1 MPTYTVEVNGETFDI
16 DAPND
21 DAVRAAVRQL
31 QGQQPAAPAPHL
43 PTAEQPDP
51 RDNVLGKVDT
61 VMRGAADTLSLG
73 LSDELTAQIRS
84 NPLAVQKKPEGY
96 FDKGIYAGDYNPLGM
111 IARAMD
117 APFASD
123 TKAAD
128 YEKALAEERAIDKSD
143 AENRFGY
150 RLGGQLV
157 GGVTGGIGLAKNGL
171 SLAANAAERGA
182 GLARVS
188 GASLADGGILG
199 MLQGFGSGEGGLYNR
214 LENAAVSGTIGAALG
229 GVAPGAVAGASKAL
243 KTAVAPFVAPFMPG
257 TYTREMLATA
267 LRRAGKAPEDIA
279 NSMRAAADDG
289 QDMFNVGDA
298 LGYAGERL
306 TSTATR
312 VPHDGRQ
319 DLAETLMARQAGQ
332 GERLANYLAEGF
344 DTFDT
349 AGRRIADRT
358 AQRTAEANELYPAA
372 RADAG
377 PVNVTPILEEIDQTL
392 RPGVNQLVNPRDR
405 IANDSIEGALTRVRA
420 MMSAGNSQV
429 TDFDT
434 LFRTK
439 LDLDDMIQR
448 AEGQGAGNRAH
459 YLTRVK
465 DLVDQALAD
474 ASDQYTG
481 ARDAFARA
489 SRRIDAVDAGRDASR
504 ISRRAQDTIP
514 EFEAMPPGEQMD
526 FRAGYVDPLIARLEG
541 ASSSPTT
548 NKARMLQTPKYEAEL
563 PAFAAPERGGQ
574 LADRIARE
582 QTMFRTAN
590 AGLGNSKTADNLADA
605 ADLNQFDPQV
615 IGRLVRGDPI
625 GALTTGL
632 AKLLGTA
639 TGQPPSVVHRLS
651 QVLMETNPDVAL
663 EVLRGGADKL
673 SQSDQLRARLVSAL
687 VSSGAAGTGRLAAP

>member
-1 MPTYTVEVNGETFDI
+1 MPTYTVEVNGESFDI

-21 DAVRAAVRQL
+21 EAVRAAVRQL
-31 QGQQPAAPAPHL
+31 QGQQPAAPAPAQA
-43 PTAEQPDP
+43 PVEQPDA
-51 RDNVLGKVDT
+51 RDNFAGKVDT
-61 VMRGAADTLSLG
+61 VVRGAADTLTLG

-96 FDKGIYAGDYNPLGM
+96 YDKGIYAGDYNPLGV

-128 YEKALAEERAIDKSD
+128 YEKALAEERAIDKGD

-150 RLGGQLV
+150 RLGGQVV

-171 SLAANAAERGA
+171 SLAAKAAERGA

-188 GASLADGGILG
+188 GASLLDGSILG
-199 MLQGFGSGEGGLYNR
+199 GAQGFGSGEGVEDRLYKAGLGM
-214 LENAAVSGTIGAALG
+214 LTGGALG
-229 GVAPGAVAGASKAL
+229 AIAPGAVAGGSKLL

-257 TYTREMLATA
+257 SYTRDMLATA
-267 LRRAGKAPEDIA
+267 LRRAGQTPEEVA

-289 QDMFNVGDA
+289 QDMFNVADA
-298 LGYAGERL
+298 LGYTGERL

-312 VPHDGRQ
+312 VPHEGRQ
-319 DLAETLMARQAGQ
+319 ALAEVLMTRQAGQ
-332 GERLANYLAEGF
+332 GERLANNLAEGF

-349 AGRRIADRT
+349 AGRRVADRT

-420 MMSAGNSQV
+420 MMSDGNSQV

-459 YLTRVK
+459 YLSRVK

-489 SRRIDAVDAGRDASR
+489 SRRIDAVDAGRDATR

-514 EFEAMPPGEQMD
+514 EFEAMPTGEQVD

-563 PAFAAPERGGQ
+563 PAFAAPGRGPQ
-574 LADRIARE
+574 LADRIGRE

-590 AGLGNSKTADNLADA
+590 AALGNSKTADNLADA

-687 VSSGAAGTGRLAAP
+687 VSSGAAGAGRLAAP